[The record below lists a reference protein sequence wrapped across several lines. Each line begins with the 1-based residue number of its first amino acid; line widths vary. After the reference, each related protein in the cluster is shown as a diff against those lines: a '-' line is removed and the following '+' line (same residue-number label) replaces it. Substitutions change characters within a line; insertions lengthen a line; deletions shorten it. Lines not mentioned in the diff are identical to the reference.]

1 MVTLILL
8 IIDTN
13 ILFILP
19 FISSYFITLEL
30 YIRPSNTMT
39 LFKTITATTTTATT
53 ITTTVIIIII
63 IIIKIIITM
72 ISTTIFQNIT

>member
-30 YIRPSNTMT
+30 YIRLSNTQILILGTMA
-39 LFKTITATTTTATT
+39 LFTIM
-53 ITTTVIIIII
+53 ITVIIT
-63 IIIKIIITM
+63 IT
-72 ISTTIFQNIT
+72 INNNNNNNNNTASFGWQSCY

>member
-30 YIRPSNTMT
+30 YIRLSNTNT
-39 LFKTITATTTTATT
+39 RNNDPIQNNNNNDNNNNNNNNDNNNINKNNNDDFNSN
-53 ITTTVIIIII
+53 
-63 IIIKIIITM
+63 
-72 ISTTIFQNIT
+72 ISKYY